1 MVATVV
7 PRGAIDLRGVARN
20 RPPLEIAVG
29 LRHLHLG
36 WHLHELVG
44 RAERTPARALWTDRA
59 RRQRRRGD
67 VERGSEARKWIVVR
81 ERRGGASLCGHGHA
95 VTRAPRV
102 GQRGGPDRGPPPA
115 AGRGTPPAG
124 GLGRG

>member
-36 WHLHELVG
+36 WDLHELVG

-81 ERRGGASLCGHGHA
+81 ERRGGP
-95 VTRAPRV
+95 TPFRPR
-102 GQRGGPDRGPPPA
+102 GAGTPA
-115 AGRGTPPAG
+115 PPAG
-124 GLGRG
+124 PPGGDDCR